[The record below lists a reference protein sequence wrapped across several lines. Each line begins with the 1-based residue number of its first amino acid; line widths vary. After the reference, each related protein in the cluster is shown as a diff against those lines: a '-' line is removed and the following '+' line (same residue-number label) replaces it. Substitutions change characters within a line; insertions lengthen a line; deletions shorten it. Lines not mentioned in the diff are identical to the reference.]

1 MQAFLR
7 GQEGAVWEVWK
18 HPGRH
23 NGEGH
28 DDNDDDDGN
37 DGDDDDDDD
46 SDQFFG
52 GNREISSLKNW
63 TPLPLIIFLKGI
75 C

>member
-46 SDQFFG
+46 SDRQ
-52 GNREISSLKNW
+52 KCD
-63 TPLPLIIFLKGI
+63 LPAA
-75 C
+75 